1 MQKLFEDIYI
11 HLKNNRCLKEALNS
25 AFWGIFKIK
34 KATFKSCFFGAD
46 GQHHTSISILDLFDL
61 AAFTRFRLLYIQS
74 LYSSGC
80 LTFIEWGCIKFSI
93 TEYEM

>member
-46 GQHHTSISILDLFDL
+46 GGNRTHMQFLAPDFESGPSTSFSTS
-61 AAFTRFRLLYIQS
+61 AY
-74 LYSSGC
+74 
-80 LTFIEWGCIKFSI
+80 LTVNYNIIKKIKSP
-93 TEYEM
+93 Y